1 MIITKYGKLVTPDT
15 PTVRARCE
23 HCKTKVILAQ
33 EDYKKEGEGEY
44 LRWQCPFCQKTTITL
59 NPESYQR
66 KENRRVILLLVGV
79 VSFFTLL
86 FGYGLY
92 TRDYIPK
99 NKLDYEITFSSGGKT
114 FSEVVDYYWEDEDKG
129 VLEVKMKDGKLIE
142 YNNAILISKR
152 DVPQK

>member
-1 MIITKYGKLVTPDT
+1 MIITKYGKLIMPDT
-15 PTVRARCE
+15 PTVRAKCE
-23 HCKTKVILAQ
+23 HCRTKVILAQ

-86 FGYGLY
+86 FGYGFY
-92 TRDYIPK
+92 THNYIPK

-114 FSEVVDYYWEDEDKG
+114 FSEVVDYYYWEDEGILK
-129 VLEVKMKDGKLIE
+129 VKMKNGKLIE
-142 YNNAILISKR
+142 YNNANLISKR
-152 DVPQK
+152 DIPQK

>member
-1 MIITKYGKLVTPDT
+1 MIITKYGKLVMPDT
-15 PTVRARCE
+15 PTVRAKCE
-23 HCKTKVILAQ
+23 HCRTKVILAQ

-66 KENRRVILLLVGV
+66 KENRRVTLLLVGV

-86 FGYGLY
+86 FSYGFY
-92 TRDYIPK
+92 TRNYIPK

-114 FSEVVDYYWEDEDKG
+114 FSEVVDYYYWEDEGILK
-129 VLEVKMKDGKLIE
+129 VKMKNGKLIE
-142 YNNAILISKR
+142 YNNANLISKR
-152 DVPQK
+152 DIPQK

>member
-1 MIITKYGKLVTPDT
+1 MIITKYGKLVTPDM

-66 KENRRVILLLVGV
+66 KENRRVILLVVGV
-79 VSFFTLL
+79 VSLFMLL
-86 FGYGLY
+86 FSYGLY

>member
-1 MIITKYGKLVTPDT
+1 MIITKYGKLVTPDM

-33 EDYKKEGEGEY
+33 EDYKKIGEGEY

-66 KENRRVILLLVGV
+66 KENRRVTILLVSV
-79 VSFFTLL
+79 VSFFALL
-86 FGYGLY
+86 FGYGFY
-92 TRDYIPK
+92 TRNYIPK

-114 FSEVVDYYWEDEDKG
+114 FAEVVDYYYWEDEG
-129 VLEVKMKDGKLIE
+129 VLKVKKKDGKLIE
-142 YNNAILISKR
+142 YSNANLISKR
-152 DVPQK
+152 DIPQK